1 MTDVERRVALEAIAA
16 EVRACTNCRLHE
28 TRTRAVPGEGDPETE
43 VVFVGEGPGFNED
56 RQGRPFVGRA
66 GDLLVKLL
74 ASIGWRREDVF
85 ITNVVKC
92 RPPDNRDPQPDE
104 IAACAPFLRRQLEVL
119 DPAVVVTL
127 GRYSMGTFMPG
138 ARISQAHGTV
148 RPVDPATG
156 AASALVFAMYHP
168 AAALRTP
175 AIERE
180 SYADIAAVPSALI
193 DARRR
198 REPAPEPPTEPE
210 APEPSDPA
218 TNAAHARPGRLRP
231 RPASQPAADR
241 RGAPTDPLLA
251 QSRNPMPTNN
261 DQPLRIIP
269 LGGVGEIGKNMYVF
283 EYRDEI
289 VVIDCGLMFP
299 DEEMF
304 GIDLVIP
311 DITYLKERRANV
323 KAFLITHAHEDH
335 VGALPYVLPEFPG
348 VPVYASTLARGLLGN
363 KIKEHKLH
371 NNPLLALEPGDE
383 IDIGAFHVIPFRVG
397 HSIPDAMG
405 IALRT
410 PVGTIVHTGDF
421 KFDHTPVDGKL
432 SDFAILAR
440 LGEEGVAC
448 LLSDSTRA
456 ENPGYTPSE
465 RTVGD
470 AFREIMEPLDGRVIV
485 ATFASNIARVQQVL
499 DAAADMNR
507 NVSVIGRSMEQNF
520 RIATDLGYLTYDPS
534 RIVPKDK
541 IKDHPDAKL
550 VIATTGAQGEPMAGL
565 ARMANRDHRFVE
577 IQPGDTVI
585 VSASPI
591 PGNEEYVSRTIDNL
605 FKAGANVYY
614 HTIKRA
620 HVSGHA
626 SQEEL
631 KLMLGLT
638 KPKHFIP
645 IHGEFRMQVQHG
657 RLAIETGV
665 EPENV
670 FIIENGMPIELY
682 ADGSAR
688 RGTPVTAGYVYVDG
702 LSVGEVGDIV
712 LRDRRALANDGIFMI
727 VVTVDKQTGSI
738 VGKPEIITRGFVHL
752 NERDPI
758 MDEAVERV
766 MASIDTPGDH
776 ISEIAL
782 LKTQIKDG
790 VSRYLYEQTKRRPMV
805 FPVVVEV

>member
-1 MTDVERRVALEAIAA
+1 
-16 EVRACTNCRLHE
+16 
-28 TRTRAVPGEGDPETE
+28 
-43 VVFVGEGPGFNED
+43 
-56 RQGRPFVGRA
+56 
-66 GDLLVKLL
+66 
-74 ASIGWRREDVF
+74 
-85 ITNVVKC
+85 
-92 RPPDNRDPQPDE
+92 
-104 IAACAPFLRRQLEVL
+104 
-119 DPAVVVTL
+119 
-127 GRYSMGTFMPG
+127 
-138 ARISQAHGTV
+138 
-148 RPVDPATG
+148 
-156 AASALVFAMYHP
+156 
-168 AAALRTP
+168 
-175 AIERE
+175 
-180 SYADIAAVPSALI
+180 
-193 DARRR
+193 
-198 REPAPEPPTEPE
+198 
-210 APEPSDPA
+210 
-218 TNAAHARPGRLRP
+218 
-231 RPASQPAADR
+231 
-241 RGAPTDPLLA
+241 
-251 QSRNPMPTNN
+251 
-261 DQPLRIIP
+261 
-269 LGGVGEIGKNMYVF
+269 
-283 EYRDEI
+283 
-289 VVIDCGLMFP
+289 
-299 DEEMF
+299 MF

-371 NNPLLALEPGDE
+371 NNPLISMEPGDE
-383 IDIGAFHVIPFRVG
+383 IDIGAFKVMPFRIG

-440 LGEEGVAC
+440 LGQEGVAC

-470 AFREIMEPLDGRVIV
+470 AFREIMEPLEGRVIV
-485 ATFASNIARVQQVL
+485 ATFASNIARIQQVL

-507 NVSVIGRSMEQNF
+507 SVAVIGRSMEQNF
-520 RIATDLGYLTYDPS
+520 RIATDLGYLKYEPS
-534 RIVPKDK
+534 RIIGKDK

-605 FKAGANVYY
+605 FKAGANVFY

-645 IHGEFRMQVQHG
+645 MHGEFRMQVQHG

-665 EPENV
+665 APEN
-670 FIIENGMPIELY
+670 
-682 ADGSAR
+682 R
-688 RGTPVTAGYVYVDG
+688 RANPVTAGYVYVDG

-712 LRDRRALANDGIFMI
+712 LRDRRSLANDGMFMI
-727 VVTVDKQTGSI
+727 VVTVDKQTGQVI
-738 VGKPEIITRGFVHL
+738 GRPEIVTRGFVHL
-752 NERDPI
+752 NELDPL
-758 MDEAVERV
+758 MEEAVDRV
-766 MASIDTPGDH
+766 IGAIDMPGDH

-782 LKTQIKDG
+782 LKTQVKDG